1 MLRTF
6 LTAALALGL
15 ASCGN
20 RMHWTERASQDRIM
34 LVEEEPPSLGLKR
47 LGYQASTHPD
57 LASFLRRRGNPDFI
71 AETSSDDR
79 QYLILYYL
87 ARKQAYACR
96 SWRGQPVIIEFA
108 GPYEITAKEI
118 EILESLKRGDVETT
132 RSGIAGDRVLT
143 P

>member
-1 MLRTF
+1 MIRFILLAAF
-6 LTAALALGL
+6 LPWL

-34 LVEEEPPSLGLKR
+34 LVAEHPPT
-47 LGYQASTHPD
+47 LGYKRIAHQVESHPD
-57 LASFLRRRGNPDFI
+57 LGSFLRRRGNPDFI

-87 ARKQAYACR
+87 TRKQAYACR
-96 SWRGQPVIIEFA
+96 TWRDQPDIIEFA
-108 GPYEITAKEI
+108 GPYDITSKEV
-118 EILESLKRGDVETT
+118 EILRSLKRGDVATT
-132 RSGIAGDRVLT
+132 RSGIGQDEVIT